1 MFLLLLLIKARPKS
15 DGTGRQE
22 KVRDRNKEEERERR
36 RPKEGFKQKCIDG
49 WEETG
54 TDRERRDGNWKEITR
69 GKVAIFYSVA
79 RPDVGWWEQVR
90 RGRSE
95 VAGP

>member
-1 MFLLLLLIKARPKS
+1 MKVS
-15 DGTGRQE
+15 GRQE
-22 KVRDRNKEEERERR
+22 KVGDRSGEQKREGRQL
-36 RPKEGFKQKCIDG
+36 KEGFKQKYIDG
-49 WEETG
+49 WKETG

-79 RPDVGWWEQVR
+79 RTDVGWWEQVR